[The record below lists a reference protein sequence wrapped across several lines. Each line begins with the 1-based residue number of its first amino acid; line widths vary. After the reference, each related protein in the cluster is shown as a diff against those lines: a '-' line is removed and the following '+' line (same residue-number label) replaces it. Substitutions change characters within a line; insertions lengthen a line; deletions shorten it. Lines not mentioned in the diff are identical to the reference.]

1 MLFKW
6 FAEFVDDESL
16 AVEAVIKELGI
27 MEVLNDVDL
36 LADDYTNLEED
47 HTNANQAEDHTNLM
61 VDHSYIIVGEGLDD

>member
-1 MLFKW
+1 MLFKY
-6 FAEFVDDESL
+6 FTEFVDDESL

-36 LADDYTNLEED
+36 LVDDFTNLEED
-47 HTNANQAEDHTNLM
+47 HTNLE